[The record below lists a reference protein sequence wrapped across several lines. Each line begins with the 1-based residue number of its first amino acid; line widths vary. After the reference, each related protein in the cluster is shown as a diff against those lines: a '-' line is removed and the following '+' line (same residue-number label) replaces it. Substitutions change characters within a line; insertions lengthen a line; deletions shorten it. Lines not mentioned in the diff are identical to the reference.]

1 MRKSIEF
8 QLRLEGGS
16 YSVFL
21 TRVKN
26 RDVPRLQQRTMYAS
40 PHQLRAQ
47 VICDAL
53 NNGMAVRILR
63 AVEAESGTPGIT

>member
-1 MRKSIEF
+1 
-8 QLRLEGGS
+8 
-16 YSVFL
+16 
-21 TRVKN
+21 
-26 RDVPRLQQRTMYAS
+26 MYAS